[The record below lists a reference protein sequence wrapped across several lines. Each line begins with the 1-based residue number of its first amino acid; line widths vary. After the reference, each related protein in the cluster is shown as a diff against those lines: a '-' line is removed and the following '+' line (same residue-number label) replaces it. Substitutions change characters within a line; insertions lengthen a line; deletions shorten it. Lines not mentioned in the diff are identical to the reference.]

1 MKNQVDLN
9 VSLVQGHNDSH
20 RECMKH
26 TIINQ
31 ELIFRSQILE
41 LHRLY
46 KMQKMLM
53 QELSWKEPRNCNVW
67 KASTQ
72 SNLTQLTII
81 TRNSLPEDVIFHETP
96 KAVEEC
102 TSSCNNLQRR
112 HLDLKERMINCELPA
127 IEYSNSSDAC
137 CFEKQF
143 FGDYLKG
150 SEDGPRSCGND
161 FANLNN
167 LKLSLTNGECS
178 EKMGG
183 ILTMPDAKRKYPC
196 SHGITNPQLPVRRM
210 FNENDRV
217 TSLPHEN
224 DFNLSLLSGQS
235 ISKSA
240 KYDPSDGII
249 YSESQPR
256 FNFLDEARKEYVTKS
271 TDNSLQPRKPP
282 VVDLNTIIVDN
293 SPCCSNDA
301 TAATNHSTSIA
312 GKVRPDGCCIFGY
325 IMKDDISSSDER
337 HNMPQGERLLND
349 AMLNSSEGKANSGL
363 TEKTHRD
370 DAIRV
375 AEISSMDLEAS
386 SRRLP
391 GCFECLGT
399 DNGNIKNE
407 DVELTSE
414 SSNSLVLEQQEDNAR
429 AKDSEDDEKDALLSS
444 SKKSCQDAS
453 RDGHRQMQCGIRST
467 GSDSSSIKTAQSEH
481 GVGKSSCL
489 MSEEKSIARQTVETS
504 LNKQETAERISI
516 GPENNCLGRKDSPE
530 GDKLIQEAAESLVR
544 ISLTDPA
551 WFEDRSRQVGSNEV
565 EKGGDNPTK
574 PLSSSDSYELN
585 VLMLEES
592 STEDYSVTSKA
603 FDIAEV
609 SDKDFS
615 IRLRRGRRLKDFQK
629 EILPGL
635 ASLSRHEI
643 LEDVNILEGV
653 IRSREYR
660 KLRAKMA
667 DGEMVCAP
675 LRSRRSRSYHA
686 GRRRYS

>member
-1 MKNQVDLN
+1 MKEQGDLN
-9 VSLVQGHNDSH
+9 MSLVLGRSDSH
-20 RECMKH
+20 REYMKH

-31 ELIFRSQILE
+31 ELIFRNQILE

-53 QELSWKEPRNCNVW
+53 QELSWKEPRKCNVW

-72 SNLTQLTII
+72 SNLTQLTSI
-81 TRNSLPEDVIFHETP
+81 TRNPLPNDVIFHETP
-96 KAVEEC
+96 KAIEEC
-102 TSSCNNLQRR
+102 TSSCNKLQRR
-112 HLDLKERMINCELPA
+112 HLDLEERMINCQLPA
-127 IEYSNSSDAC
+127 VEYSNSSDAH
-137 CFEKQF
+137 CFEKQILR
-143 FGDYLKG
+143 DYLKE
-150 SEDGPRSCGND
+150 SEDGRCSRGDD
-161 FANLNN
+161 FADLNN

-183 ILTMPDAKRKYPC
+183 ILTISDAKRSYPG
-196 SHGITNPQLPVRRM
+196 SHGITNPQCPIRRM
-210 FNENDRV
+210 FDENDRL
-217 TSLPHEN
+217 TLLPQEN
-224 DFNLSLLSGQS
+224 DTNLSLLSSQS

-240 KYDPSDGII
+240 KCDPSDGITHCK
-249 YSESQPR
+249 SQPR
-256 FNFLDEARKEYVTKS
+256 FNFLDEAGKAYVAKVPI
-271 TDNSLQPRKPP
+271 NLQPRKPP
-282 VVDLNTIIVDN
+282 VVDLNTVIVDS
-293 SPCCSNDA
+293 SPCCSDDV
-301 TAATNHSTSIA
+301 TTVTNHLTSLA

-337 HNMPQGERLLND
+337 HHMLQGERLLNN
-349 AMLNSSEGKANSGL
+349 AVLNSEGKTNSGL
-363 TEKTHRD
+363 TEKNHRD

-391 GCFECLGT
+391 GFFKCLGT
-399 DNGNIKNE
+399 NNGKINSE
-407 DVELTSE
+407 YVELTSE
-414 SSNSLVLEQQEDNAR
+414 SSNSLVLEQQEGNAR
-429 AKDSEDDEKDALLSS
+429 AKDPEDDEKDALLSS
-444 SKKSCQDAS
+444 SGKSCQDTS
-453 RDGHRQMQCGIRST
+453 QDGHQQMQCGIRSMD
-467 GSDSSSIKTAQSEH
+467 SDSSSIKTAQSGH
-481 GVGKSSCL
+481 GAGKSSSL
-489 MSEEKSIARQTVETS
+489 MSEEKSTACQAVETS
-504 LNKQETAERISI
+504 SNKQETAQRISI
-516 GPENNCLGRKDSPE
+516 GPENNCPGRKDSPE
-530 GDKLIQEAAESLVR
+530 GDELIQEAAESLIR

-551 WFEDRSRQVGSNEV
+551 WFEDCSRQVGSNEA
-565 EKGGDNPTK
+565 EKDGDNRTK

-585 VLMLEES
+585 VLVLEES
-592 STEDYSVTSKA
+592 NTEDYSVTSKT

-667 DGEMVCAP
+667 DGEMLCAP

-686 GRRRYS
+686 GRRRYC